1 MAHWL
6 KDSDGSMDADVCW
19 FWWLPHRPLTLW
31 CRCSDNSDASGWCRI
46 VLVFMERF
54 VFMNDNL
61 FGRLATLMERNVP
74 PSSLIS
80 TPESWET
87 DGRVSAWPLTSRGLF
102 CQASWAF
109 LIGWRG
115 KTLRG
120 WGAHG
125 RVNVQKYMCSG
136 PFQNTHTHTHRHR
149 HRHTHT
155 HSLISGWVSHRQSPG
170 PWVTLRPPCFS
181 RRSTTRDR
189 ERMGSFVSTYLL
201 HGTPGWEQREEQQ
214 VRPYVWG
221 QRWDETTLCR
231 FICQVGPEL
240 LWLQQVS
247 SDQSSP

>member
-1 MAHWL
+1 MIISLAASLRSWRGMFRPAPWL
-6 KDSDGSMDADVCW
+6 ALQRAGRRTVESQPDLW
-19 FWWLPHRPLTLW
+19 PHEV
-31 CRCSDNSDASGWCRI
+31 SS
-46 VLVFMERF
+46 V
-54 VFMNDNL
+54 
-61 FGRLATLMERNVP
+61 RLAE
-74 PSSLIS
+74 PSWLAGAEKPCVDEAPTDEWMYKS
-80 TPESWET
+80 TCAVAPS
-87 DGRVSAWPLTSRGLF
+87 
-102 CQASWAF
+102 
-109 LIGWRG
+109 
-115 KTLRG
+115 K
-120 WGAHG
+120 
-125 RVNVQKYMCSG
+125 
-136 PFQNTHTHTHRHR
+136 THTHTHRHR

-214 VRPYVWG
+214 VRPYVLG